1 MNLDKDQESDLIAVI
16 NFQIMILARQS
27 EEGTSVIPVFIKRRA
42 IAQPKSLP
50 GSLRKDAS
58 VNRYIKTIHR
68 CRHCFRMRF
77 REIVLILLLG
87 LSGAGL
93 STAGAEEKVVL
104 QLRWDHQF
112 QFAGYYAALW
122 KGYYQDAGLDVEI
135 LSGFTPDQTKIDVL
149 AAVAEGRAHFGIGG
163 ADILTAQDQGLPLV
177 ILASIFQQ
185 SAVAFYALD
194 TADFTSPVDFMRL
207 RVGRKIGDT
216 TDVEMQAMLRAEGIN
231 PEKVAAYPARF
242 GVPDLLT
249 GEVDVVA
256 DYTLSAD
263 WTAQKLGL
271 HIVSIK
277 PSSYGIDFYGDS
289 LFTRKQLVDDNPDMV
304 RRFTQASIK
313 GWRYAMKHTHEMSD
327 QIEWEYKRILPVED
341 FADFNRF
348 QARKMQHL
356 MHYPFVDPGHTNPDR
371 WHEMLKH
378 LYEARVVSRADVDM
392 DQLIFNPARRKQA
405 REEFL
410 VKTAMIAG
418 AVLCAVI
425 LVGFVWILLIR
436 RQKEALRDA
445 EEQSRLLLES
455 AGEGI
460 FGVDDAGCTIFIN
473 PAAVR
478 MLGFTADEL
487 LGQRIHEHIHHS
499 TADGTS
505 YPAEQCPM
513 SATYTEGVTH
523 HVTREVLW
531 RKNGHCFP
539 VEYTSTPIKK
549 GDRVAGAVVTF
560 RDLTE
565 MLALNRDFVSLLEH
579 TSDFIYIKDRSH
591 RFTAASQA
599 YADLTGHAHWK
610 DLSGKTDFDIF
621 PREEAERNYT
631 FEKAVIENGEIME
644 GHDLRYVNTK
654 GRSGWM
660 HCDIRPIYGQTGD
673 ILGLIS
679 ISRDITEIKQKED
692 ELRRARLVADRANQ
706 AKSDFLANMSHEIR
720 TPMNAVIGMTY
731 LAMQTDLTPK
741 QMNYLKKINVSSH
754 ALLRIIN
761 DILDFSK
768 IEAGKLDIEHVAF
781 HLEDVM
787 NNVADLISDKT
798 RDKGLELLIAVSP
811 DVPQVLVGDPL
822 RLSQI
827 LINLLG
833 NAVKFTQK
841 GEIVVSV
848 DTENKTADTATLR
861 FEVRDTGM
869 GMTPYQAEGLFQPF
883 TQGDSSITRK
893 YGGTGLG
900 LAISKRLVGLMGG
913 DIKIDSE
920 VGKGSTFRF
929 TVTFGLEEKSRI
941 RRLLA
946 VGDLRGMRVL
956 VVDDSLTSRNILRD
970 YLTAMTFEVSTA
982 DSGEAALVMLE
993 RAIAENRACP
1003 LVLMDWKMPGMDGI
1017 ETACR
1022 IKRDIPPPHRPAV
1035 IMVTAYGREDI
1046 IAQANIDDLDGFLI
1060 KPTNPS
1066 VLFNTIMELFGKDV
1080 GHPSRRPAKPPI
1092 PADGLKRIL
1101 GARILLVE
1109 DNDINR
1115 QVAVELLEQMGVSVD
1130 IAVNG
1135 KTALEA
1141 LRAERYDLVLMD
1153 IQMPVMDG
1161 LEATRLI
1168 RASDRDVPLHETDA
1182 ADQIDRPGPPAES
1195 GTSNGKGSPPSI
1207 PIVAMTAHAMSG
1219 DREKSLAAGM
1229 NDHITKPIDP
1239 EVLFSVLLK
1248 WIPPLKHG
1256 GPPGRS
1262 LSRIRPQGVFPNAS
1276 SGVQQTIGPSMPSP
1290 DLEDMPGIS
1299 VTNGL
1304 ARVGGN
1310 KALYRNLLKK
1320 FYQEN
1325 RTIAGQIKKALV
1337 SDDPES
1343 SRRALHS
1350 LKGVA
1355 GNIGAVGLY
1364 EAAGE
1369 LESALSQTD
1378 PEVIAEGIRRF
1389 ESALDTVLGSLR
1401 KLSSETDL
1409 AEKGRAEV
1417 GSPGAGRMETAD
1429 LTHLEAAFD
1438 RNAAP
1443 SSKRKT
1449 HTA

>member
-1 MNLDKDQESDLIAVI
+1 M
-16 NFQIMILARQS
+16 
-27 EEGTSVIPVFIKRRA
+27 
-42 IAQPKSLP
+42 
-50 GSLRKDAS
+50 
-58 VNRYIKTIHR
+58 NRYLRTIRR

-77 REIVLILLLG
+77 RVIALILLLALSGTG
-87 LSGAGL
+87 LSP
-93 STAGAEEKVVL
+93 AGADDKVIL

-149 AAVAEGRAHFGIGG
+149 AAVAEGRAHFGIGA
-163 ADILTAQDQGLPLV
+163 ADVLTAHDRGLPLV
-177 ILASIFQQ
+177 LLASIFQR

-194 TADFTSPVDFMRL
+194 TTELTSPVDFMRL
-207 RVGRKIGDT
+207 RVGRKFGDT

-231 PEKVAAYPARF
+231 PEKVTAYPARF

-263 WTAQKLGL
+263 WTARKLGL
-271 HIVSIK
+271 GLVSVK

-289 LFTRKQLVDDNPDMV
+289 LFTRRQLIDKNPDMV

-327 QIEWEYKRILPVED
+327 QIEREYKRILPVED

-348 QARKMQHL
+348 QAREMMQL
-356 MHYPFVDPGHTNPDR
+356 MNYPFVDPGHTNPDR

-392 DQLIFNPARRKQA
+392 DELIFNPERRKQA
-405 REEFL
+405 REAIL

-425 LVGFVWILLIR
+425 LVGFVWIIQIR

-460 FGVDDAGCTIFIN
+460 FGVDDGGRTVFIN

-487 LGQRIHEHIHHS
+487 LGQPIHEHIHHS
-499 TADGTS
+499 AADGTP

-513 SATYTEGVTH
+513 SATFTEGVTH

-531 RKNGHCFP
+531 RKDGNCVP
-539 VEYTSTPIKK
+539 VEYTSTPIRK
-549 GDRVAGAVVTF
+549 GDRVVGAVVTF

-565 MLALNRDFVSLLEH
+565 MMALNRDFVSLLEH

-610 DLSGKTDFDIF
+610 DLYGKTDFDIF
-621 PREEAERNYT
+621 PREEAERSHA
-631 FEKAVIENGEIME
+631 FEKTVIENGEILKGIE
-644 GHDLRYVNTK
+644 WRYVNKK

-660 HCDIRPIYGQTGD
+660 LSDKRPIYGHTGD
-673 ILGLIS
+673 ILGLIG
-679 ISRDITEIKQKED
+679 ISRDITEIKEKED
-692 ELRRARLVADRANQ
+692 ELRRARSVAVRANQ

-741 QMNYLKKINVSSH
+741 QMDYLKKITVSAH

-798 RDKGLELLIAVSP
+798 RDKGLELLIAVSR
-811 DVPQVLVGDPL
+811 DVPPILMGDPL
-822 RLSQI
+822 RLGQV

-833 NAVKFTQK
+833 NAVKFTQN

-848 DTENKTADTATLR
+848 DTEQKAADSVTLR
-861 FEVRDTGM
+861 FEVRDTGI
-869 GMTPYQAEGLFQPF
+869 GMTPDEAEGLFQPF
-883 TQGDSSITRK
+883 TQADSSTTRK

-920 VGKGSTFRF
+920 VGRGSTFRF
-929 TVTFGLEEKSRI
+929 TVELGLEEKSRM
-941 RRLLA
+941 RRLQA
-946 VGDLRGMRVL
+946 VGNLTGMGVL
-956 VVDDSLTSRNILRD
+956 VVDDSQTSRSILKD

-982 DSGEAALVMLE
+982 DSGEAALVMME
-993 RAIAENRACP
+993 RAIAENRAYP

-1017 ETACR
+1017 ETARR
-1022 IKRDIPPPHRPAV
+1022 IKREIPPPHRPAI
-1035 IMVTAYGREDI
+1035 IMVTAYGREEI
-1046 IAQANIDDLDGFLI
+1046 IAQANVDDLDGFLI

-1080 GHPSRRPAKPPI
+1080 PHPSRRPDRPLM
-1092 PADGLKRIL
+1092 PAEGLKRIL
-1101 GARILLVE
+1101 GARVLLAE

-1115 QVAVELLEQMGVSVD
+1115 QVAVELLEQMGITVD
-1130 IAVNG
+1130 VAVNG
-1135 KTALEA
+1135 KTAIDA

-1153 IQMPVMDG
+1153 IQMPVLDG
-1161 LEATRLI
+1161 FEATRRI
-1168 RASDRDVPLHETDA
+1168 RAFEHGAPRHETDNTGQT
-1182 ADQIDRPGPPAES
+1182 DGPDRSAES
-1195 GTSNGKGSPPSI
+1195 GTSPGKGSPPSI

-1219 DREKSLAAGM
+1219 DLEKSLAAGM

-1248 WIPPLKHG
+1248 WIPPAKRG
-1256 GPPGRS
+1256 APPGRS
-1262 LSRIRPQGVFPNAS
+1262 LSRMRPQGVSADAP
-1276 SGVQQTIGPSMPSP
+1276 SGVQQTIGPSTPSSG
-1290 DLEDMPGIS
+1290 LGDMPGIS
-1299 VTNGL
+1299 VTSGL

-1310 KALYRNLLKK
+1310 EALYRNLLKK

-1325 RTIAGQIKKALV
+1325 RTIADQIKEALV
-1337 SDDPES
+1337 SKNPES
-1343 SRRALHS
+1343 SRRPLHS

-1355 GNIGAVGLY
+1355 GNIGATALY

-1369 LESALSQTD
+1369 LESALDQTD
-1378 PEVIAEGIRRF
+1378 PDVIAERIRRF
-1389 ESALDTVLGSLR
+1389 ESALDTVLGTLR
-1401 KLSSETDL
+1401 ELSPETAPEWIPPAGDSP
-1409 AEKGRAEV
+1409 AGPA
-1417 GSPGAGRMETAD
+1417 PGAGLMETAD
-1429 LTHLEAAFD
+1429 LTTLRRLLTEMQPHLQKGKPIPLKSIMAEISGLAWPEAVTPKLAELGRLVDKYRFREAAAVAETLL
-1438 RNAAP
+1438 AA
-1443 SSKRKT
+1443 
-1449 HTA
+1449 AQQE